1 MSNDMI
7 IKAAS
12 ANSSG
17 RRLRGIV
24 KRPVVDARAEARR
37 IVAEAETFAAS
48 VRERAEASAH
58 ELREA
63 AYKAGYEAALSE
75 LNQSLLEAR
84 EARDRALAE
93 VEQDV
98 LRLSVK
104 IAEKIIGRELQ
115 SDDATVADI
124 VAAALRNVR
133 QQETLVLRVN
143 PADMPLV
150 QVHRGRLDPTGRARF
165 LDIVADPRVA
175 RAGCIIEGP
184 SGTVNAQLE
193 TQLSVLERALLTRA
207 PAAGTAREPVEQP
220 KRRRRPKAESA
231 KQPKD

>member
-1 MSNDMI
+1 MI

-12 ANSSG
+12 VKGAG
-17 RRLRGIV
+17 RSLRGIV

-37 IVAEAETFAAS
+37 IVAEAEALAS
-48 VRERAEASAH
+48 SLRESAEAEAH
-58 ELREA
+58 GLREA
-63 AYKAGYEAALSE
+63 AYREGYEAALSE
-75 LNQSLLEAR
+75 LNQHLLDAVDT
-84 EARDRALAE
+84 RDRALAE
-93 VEQDV
+93 VEQGV

-115 SDDATVADI
+115 KDDATVADI

-143 PADMPLV
+143 PADMALV
-150 QVHRGRLDPTGRARF
+150 QTHRARLDPAGRARF

-207 PAAGTAREPVEQP
+207 PAAGATQEPGEKP
-220 KRRRRPKAESA
+220 KRRRRTKQAAAEKAE
-231 KQPKD
+231 D